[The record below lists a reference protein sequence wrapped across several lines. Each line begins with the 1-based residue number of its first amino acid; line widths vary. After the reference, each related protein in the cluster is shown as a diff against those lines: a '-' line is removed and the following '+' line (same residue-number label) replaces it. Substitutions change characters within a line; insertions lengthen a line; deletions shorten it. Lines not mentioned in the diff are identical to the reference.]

1 VDAMSRL
8 FGKDFSFSVSSGLL
22 LSLLCL
28 VLLAGCAGRVSKPPE
43 KKPAV
48 SKTRTYRTG
57 YTVQVGAFTVVENA
71 ARLTDSLRR
80 ERIEAYYFVYGKGLY
95 KVRFGNF
102 PSRESARREA
112 SRLRSAGVIEEFYVV
127 SPQEYAAARGD
138 VRGEAYLREEIVRT
152 AESFIGV
159 PYLYGGS
166 STAEG
171 FDCSGLTMAV
181 YDLNGL
187 RLPRSSREQY
197 GSGDAVPR
205 RELAKGDLVF
215 FSTKMDGSVSH
226 VGVYIGDDRF
236 IHAPGQGKKI
246 TVDSLSSQYFERRY
260 VGARTYI

>member
-1 VDAMSRL
+1 MSGSPGKNFRFSIPAQL
-8 FGKDFSFSVSSGLL
+8 FLA
-22 LSLLCL
+22 LLCL
-28 VLLAGCAGRVSKPPE
+28 VTLAGCAGRVSKPLE
-43 KKPAV
+43 KKLAV
-48 SKTRTYRTG
+48 SKTRAYRTG

-80 ERIEAYYFVYGKGLY
+80 EGIEAYYFVYGKGLY

-102 PSRESARREA
+102 SSRESAHREA
-112 SRLRSAGVIEEFYVV
+112 SRMRSAGVIEEFYVV

-138 VRGEAYLREEIVRT
+138 IRGDAYLREEIVRT
-152 AESFIGV
+152 AESFIDV

-166 STAEG
+166 SPDEG

-197 GSGDAVPR
+197 GSGDAVSR
-205 RELAKGDLVF
+205 RDLEKGDLVF
-215 FSTKMDGSVSH
+215 FSTRMDGRVSH
-226 VGVYIGDDRF
+226 VGVFIGDDRF
-236 IHAPGQGKKI
+236 IHAPGKGKRI
-246 TVDSLSSQYFERRY
+246 TVDSLSSHYFERHY

>member
-1 VDAMSRL
+1 MIRSL
-8 FGKDFSFSVSSGLL
+8 GKNFSFSVFSGLF

-28 VLLAGCAGRVSKPPE
+28 VMFAGCAHRVSKPPE

-48 SKTRTYRTG
+48 SKTRTFRTG
-57 YTVQVGAFTVVENA
+57 YTIQVGAFTVVENA

-80 ERIEAYYFVYGKGLY
+80 ERIDAYYFVYGKGLY

-112 SRLRSAGVIEEFYVV
+112 SRLRSAGVIEAFYIV
-127 SPQEYAAARGD
+127 SPQAYAAARGD
-138 VRGEAYLREEIVRT
+138 VRGGAYLREEIVRT
-152 AESFIGV
+152 AESFVGV

-166 STAEG
+166 SPDEG

-181 YDLNGL
+181 YDLNGF

-197 GSGDAVPR
+197 GSGDAVPKG
-205 RELAKGDLVF
+205 EIAKGDLVF
-215 FSTKMDGSVSH
+215 FSTMMDGRVSH
-226 VGVYIGDDRF
+226 VGVYVGDGRF
-236 IHAPGQGKKI
+236 IHAPGRGKKI
-246 TVDSLSSQYFERRY
+246 TVDSLSSRYFERRY